1 MFVSA
6 DVSVWFGL
14 FQSHFMSVCFSLFR
28 FQFVSVTVSARL
40 DLLQFQF
47 VSVCFRLLSVFPCIS
62 VRVSGALWVLG
73 ALWVEHTRRH
83 AHAISHIML
92 AQELWKQVSS
102 LMSATWSL
110 LQSTIVHLLLMC
122 LCTDDITTTAR
133 LQLIVCLSP
142 ILWILRLPVV
152 LLQSK
157 RLMRPV
163 VYQTRCF
170 CTNVIA

>member
-47 VSVCFRLLSVFPCIS
+47 VSVCFRLLQFQIQLLSQLQ
-62 VRVSGALWVLG
+62 SGALWVLG

-83 AHAISHIML
+83 AHAIPHIML

-102 LMSATWSL
+102 LMSAMWSL
-110 LQSTIVHLLLMC
+110 LQSTIVHLLL
-122 LCTDDITTTAR
+122 
-133 LQLIVCLSP
+133 LQ
-142 ILWILRLPVV
+142 
-152 LLQSK
+152 
-157 RLMRPV
+157 
-163 VYQTRCF
+163 
-170 CTNVIA
+170 